1 MRFRRM
7 GNGSCLEVATR
18 QSGCGMHTPEPH
30 CAQPLGY
37 KFGTGTSGESAV
49 ESLQH
54 PSQREGLCQCISEM
68 KKGQNLY
75 YCFDP
80 HKRRVDEKAGGTRQ
94 DFFVA
99 GSVNKTISCITH
111 IAETGLFHGNLPQN
125 NLFSTL
131 PPALLL
137 FRRPSL
143 GGPKQY
149 QFCVPNDE
157 ATAPIANKNNKCYV

>member
-1 MRFRRM
+1 
-7 GNGSCLEVATR
+7 
-18 QSGCGMHTPEPH
+18 MHTPEPH

-37 KFGTGTSGESAV
+37 KFGTVLLGDLRWNLYSIRVRGRVCASV
-49 ESLQH
+49 
-54 PSQREGLCQCISEM
+54 SQR
-68 KKGQNLY
+68 KKQGQNWY

-80 HKRRVDEKAGGTRQ
+80 HKRRVDEKEGGMRQ
-94 DFFVA
+94 DFFVV

-149 QFCVPNDE
+149 QF
-157 ATAPIANKNNKCYV
+157 